1 MWGTH
6 NHKLVLNLPQ
16 SYQHSCLLNLGQ
28 SLFGSN
34 TPSPIAPYFRKAK
47 WKAPLLSVRHPSP
60 HYDLSQKEPFPA
72 LGLSPLATSASEERL
87 LPGSCPVSPSRLHS
101 VLFSIAVY
109 LSAPHPMWR
118 PPHVSTGFF
127 FQFIGRISTYYT
139 ISLFIIVL
147 MDDFHTGERNYF
159 IFFFNSKS
167 SEHLSWNIVS
177 NFSTNTC

>member
-1 MWGTH
+1 MWDTH
-6 NHKLVLNLPQ
+6 RHKSVLNLPQ
-16 SYQHSCLLNLGQ
+16 SYQHSYLLNLGQ

-34 TPSPIAPYFRKAK
+34 TPPIAPYFRKAK
-47 WKAPLLSVRHPSP
+47 WKAHLVSVRHPSL

-72 LGLSPLATSASEERL
+72 LGLSSLATSASEERL

-109 LSAPHPMWR
+109 LSAPHPMWH
-118 PPHVSTGFF
+118 PPHVSTGFYF
-127 FQFIGRISTYYT
+127 PVHWSYFDILHHFLIYHCVNGWFPHRRKE
-139 ISLFIIVL
+139 LF
-147 MDDFHTGERNYF
+147 H
-159 IFFFNSKS
+159 FFFNSKS